1 MSDTLVSTAAAVPS
15 PVQACPGCET
25 IAEVSDRYCRQCG
38 LALMKQECRHC
49 DAPLVLRAR
58 FCVHCGKAVADG
70 DAAGKDGARA
80 SERRLVT
87 VMFTEIVGLSALSER
102 LDPETISDVANQFFA
117 VLTEQVYRYRGVVDK
132 YIGDSVVMSLFGV
145 PVEKPDDA
153 VRAVSAAWAILG
165 AARDFA
171 ASVESRIGLLLQVR
185 CGINTGIVAAGEIGG
200 SQKRDFTVLGD
211 TVNLAQRM
219 EANAPIGG
227 VLVAVETFEM
237 TKQHFEYRVLDPIR
251 VKGKENPVAI
261 YELTGP
267 KAPQTT

>member
-1 MSDTLVSTAAAVPS
+1 MNDPLVSDPEQLPAVHL
-15 PVQACPGCET
+15 ACPICQT
-25 IAEVSDRYCRQCG
+25 SAEVSDRFCRQCG
-38 LALMKQECRHC
+38 HGLLSTECRSC
-49 DAPLVLRAR
+49 DAPILLHAR
-58 FCVHCGKAVADG
+58 YCVQCGKSVEAG
-70 DAAGKDGARA
+70 DAGREGGRS

-87 VMFTEIVGLSALSER
+87 VMFTEIVGLSSLAER

-145 PVEKPDDA
+145 PIEKPDDA
-153 VRAVSAAWAILG
+153 IRAVSAAWAILG

-171 ASVESRIGLLLQVR
+171 ASVESRIGILLQVR

-227 VLVAVETFEM
+227 VLAAVETYEM
-237 TKQHFEYRVLDPIR
+237 TRKAFEFRVLDPIR
-251 VKGKENPVAI
+251 VKGKEHPVAI
-261 YELTGP
+261 YELVGP
-267 KAPQTT
+267 ISNPTS

>member
-1 MSDTLVSTAAAVPS
+1 MSDALVSTSAAVQAPA
-15 PVQACPGCET
+15 QACPGCGT

-49 DAPLVLRAR
+49 DALLVMRAR
-58 FCVHCGKAVADG
+58 FCVQCGKAVEAG
-70 DAAGKDGARA
+70 DAGKDGARA
-80 SERRLVT
+80 SERRIVT
-87 VMFTEIVGLSALSER
+87 VMFTEIVGLSSLSER

-153 VRAVSAAWAILG
+153 MRAVSAAWAILG

-171 ASVESRIGLLLQVR
+171 ASVESRIGVLLQVR

-237 TKQHFEYRVLDPIR
+237 TKQLFEYRVLDPIR
-251 VKGKENPVAI
+251 VKGKEHPVAI

-267 KAPQTT
+267 KASQAT